1 MKLPA
6 ILAAGSGDT
15 AVVMLHGVGG
25 AKEAWSGTVK
35 ALSDSGYRA
44 LAWDM
49 PGYGDSAMIDPYTN
63 EGLARALEA
72 LIDALAAPRTVL
84 LGHSMG
90 AMVAQEAV
98 ALFPHKISG
107 LILSGTSPAF
117 GTPGGAWQQGFLQSR
132 FAPLDA
138 GRGMAALAAEL
149 VPGMMAAGASA
160 ATHAAA
166 AALMARVPEAA
177 YRAALSAIVAFDRR
191 ARLAD
196 IRVPTL
202 ALAGLH
208 DRNAAPSV
216 MEKMAAR
223 IPACEYLCLPG
234 VGHLANME
242 DPAAFDAAVLRFL
255 NRHFSPQN
263 AE

>member
-6 ILAAGSGDT
+6 TLKAGSGDT

-25 AKEAWSGTVK
+25 AKEAWPSTLA
-35 ALSDSGYRA
+35 ALAENGFRA
-44 LAWDM
+44 VAWDM
-49 PGYGDSAMIDPYTN
+49 PGYGESAMIDPYTN
-63 EGLARALEA
+63 QGLARALEA
-72 LIDALAAPRTVL
+72 LVDALAAPRTVL

-90 AMVAQEAV
+90 GMVAQEAM

-132 FAPLDA
+132 FAPLNA

-166 AALMARVPEAA
+166 AALMARVPQAA

-191 ARLAD
+191 AQLAD
-196 IRVPTL
+196 IHVPTL
-202 ALAGLH
+202 ALAGQY
-208 DRNAAPSV
+208 DKNAAPAV

-223 IPACEYLCLPG
+223 IPGCEYLCLPG

-242 DPAAFDAAVLRFL
+242 DPAGFDAAVLAFL
-255 NRHFSPQN
+255 NRHFS
-263 AE
+263 

>member
-6 ILAAGSGDT
+6 TLEAGNGDT

-25 AKEAWSGTVK
+25 AKEAWPSTLA
-35 ALSDSGYRA
+35 ALAENGFRA
-44 LAWDM
+44 VAWDM
-49 PGYGDSAMIDPYTN
+49 PGYGESAMIDPYTN
-63 EGLARALEA
+63 QGLARALEA
-72 LIDALAAPRTVL
+72 LVDALAAPRTVL

-90 AMVAQEAV
+90 GMVAQEAM
-98 ALFPHKISG
+98 ALFPHKING

-132 FAPLDA
+132 FAPLNA

-166 AALMARVPEAA
+166 AALMARVPQAA

-191 ARLAD
+191 AQLAD
-196 IRVPTL
+196 IHVPTL
-202 ALAGLH
+202 ALAGAH
-208 DRNAAPSV
+208 DKNAAPAV

-223 IPACEYLCLPG
+223 IPGCEYLCLPG

-242 DPAAFDAAVLRFL
+242 DPAAFDAAVLGFL
-255 NRHFSPQN
+255 KRHFS
-263 AE
+263 